1 MKKYNLKDVLIY
13 LNNIIKRKNYDI
25 LDNFQSKRRITSLLK
40 KACKITKLSIS
51 ELLARI
57 CFKPNSSNIEDF
69 EAFLAELRAIFWLR
83 NFGFSNIIPIE
94 PRKKFPRP
102 DFLANYKGKKSAIE
116 VFCLTK
122 THEQQKDQTLN
133 VYVNFNPQFEGSKFG
148 RDFISKAQE
157 KLLQLDNVNTDIK
170 ILLCVVNSEPMI
182 CLNDKDKWDKNAE
195 YLFKRLNLESNY
207 YIGILTGAVVNGELT
222 DTIYP
227 KIK

>member
-1 MKKYNLKDVLIY
+1 
-13 LNNIIKRKNYDI
+13 
-25 LDNFQSKRRITSLLK
+25 
-40 KACKITKLSIS
+40 
-51 ELLARI
+51 
-57 CFKPNSSNIEDF
+57 
-69 EAFLAELRAIFWLR
+69 LRAIFWLK

-94 PRKKFPRP
+94 PTRKFSRP

-170 ILLCVVNSEPMI
+170 ILLCVVNSESMI
-182 CLNDKDKWDKNAE
+182 CLNDKDNWDKNAE